1 MDPIITAALIGGG
14 VSALGGVFGRD
25 SARETSYMN
34 QVSADRQMAFQER
47 MSNTQYQ
54 RGMSDMK
61 AAGLNPMLAYSQGG
75 AGGAPGASAA
85 NINPDYSDAASGI
98 ANSAT
103 GYINQK
109 RERALL
115 DSQVDLQAAQVK
127 TALSQQK
134 LNQASARSAEA
145 DARAT
150 ETMLPAL
157 KTKSQFESRQN
168 EINNKMLPYDAV
180 MNRVGQVMG
189 LGNSALSIKRFM
201 QKPNID
207 TKRISTPPNAIRRNS
222 DVGKTKGGTLY
233 DKKTGEIYDR

>member
-1 MDPIITAALIGGG
+1 MDPILGSALIGGG
-14 VSALGGVFGRD
+14 IGLLGGIMGRD
-25 SARETSYMN
+25 AARDASHAN

-54 RGMSDMK
+54 RGMSDMR

-75 AGGAPGASAA
+75 AGGASGASAS
-85 NINPDYSDAASGI
+85 NIAPDYDNAASGI
-98 ANSAT
+98 ASSASS
-103 GYINQK
+103 YINQK
-109 RERALL
+109 RERSLM

-157 KTKSQFESRQN
+157 KSKSSLEKRQN
-168 EINNKMLPYDAV
+168 EINDKMLPYDAV

-189 LGNSALSIKRFM
+189 MGASATSIGRFLK
-201 QKPNID
+201 KPNLD
-207 TKRISTPPNAIRRNS
+207 SGRISVPKNPVRKDS
-222 DVGKTKGGTLY
+222 QVGRTKGGTLY
-233 DKKTGEIYDR
+233 DKHTGEVYDR